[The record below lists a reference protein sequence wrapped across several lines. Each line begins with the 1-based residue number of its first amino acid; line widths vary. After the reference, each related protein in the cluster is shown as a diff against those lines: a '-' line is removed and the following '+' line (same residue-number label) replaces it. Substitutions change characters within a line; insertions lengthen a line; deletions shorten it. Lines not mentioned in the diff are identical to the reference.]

1 MKNEKNKNKKVLFIG
16 LGIAAAGFLG
26 YLGYNKYKKSKM
38 EADTQADERVTFQ
51 PSVKVSQ
58 QASVKSNTYKAIAPS
73 GSEFPLAKGSKGE
86 LVRALQQ
93 ALIDKYGKVILPK
106 AGADGQFGNEMIAAL
121 KKIGLP
127 ESISESTFNVITKG
141 NAIDPAKVGETLY
154 KSAVSKNFNQTMFT
168 LRGMK
173 STNDY
178 QTVSEAFQNYRIGGV
193 RKTLVNGLLDSFTEP
208 KPKEPIKLE
217 FVRMGL
223 KYNGSTWSLS
233 GTAASRR

>member
-16 LGIAAAGFLG
+16 LGIAAAGFLS
-26 YLGYNKYKKSKM
+26 YLGYNRYKRSKM
-38 EADTQADERVTFQ
+38 EEAQSAEKVSYN
-51 PSVKVSQ
+51 PSVQLPQSS
-58 QASVKSNTYKAIAPS
+58 SVKSTHKLIAPA
-73 GSEFPLAKGSKGE
+73 GSAVEFPLTKGSKGE
-86 LVRALQQ
+86 LVKVLQQ
-93 ALIDKYGKVILPK
+93 ALIDRYGKSILPK
-106 AGADGQFGNEMIAAL
+106 AGADGQFGSEMIAAL

-141 NAIDPAKVGETLY
+141 NAIDPMKVAEILY
-154 KSAVSKNFNQTMFT
+154 RSAVTKNFSQTLFT
-168 LRGMK
+168 LKGMK

-193 RKTLVNGLLDSFTEP
+193 RKTLVNGLLDSFTDP
-208 KPKEPIKLE
+208 KQKEQIKLE

-233 GTAASRR
+233 GR